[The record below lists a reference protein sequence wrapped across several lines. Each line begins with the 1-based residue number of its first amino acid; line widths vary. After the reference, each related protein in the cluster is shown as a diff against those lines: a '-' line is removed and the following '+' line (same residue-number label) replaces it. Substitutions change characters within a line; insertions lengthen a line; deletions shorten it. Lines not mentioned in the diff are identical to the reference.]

1 VTVRL
6 AVWSGPRNISTALMR
21 SWQQRPDTVVR
32 DEPFY
37 AAYLHRTGLDHPGR
51 DEVVAAGETDPDA
64 VVAALLGPP
73 PGGAA
78 VFYSKQM
85 SHHLPP
91 GMNLGWTAALRNV
104 LLIREPREVVASYV
118 RSRESCRPADL
129 GLLQQQRLAAY
140 WAGRGLDVPV
150 LDSADFLADPQA
162 YLRWLCGWLGI
173 GFTPSML
180 RWPAG
185 PRDSDGVWA
194 PHWYAA
200 VWASTGFE
208 PRRPREVVLG
218 AAAAA
223 VAEACRPAYE
233 ALRER
238 RLRL

>member
-1 VTVRL
+1 
-6 AVWSGPRNISTALMR
+6 M
-21 SWQQRPDTVVR
+21 D
-32 DEPFY
+32 
-37 AAYLHRTGLDHPGR
+37 
-51 DEVVAAGETDPDA
+51 
-64 VVAALLGPP
+64 
-73 PGGAA
+73 
-78 VFYSKQM
+78 
-85 SHHLPP
+85 
-91 GMNLGWTAALRNV
+91 LGWTAALRNV
-104 LLIREPREVVASYV
+104 LLVREPRAVVASYV
-118 RSRESCRPADL
+118 RSRESCQPADL

-150 LDSADFLADPQA
+150 LDSADFLADPEA

-173 GFTPSML
+173 GFTPAML
-180 RWPAG
+180 RWPEGSRA
-185 PRDSDGVWA
+185 SDGVWA

-208 PRRPREVVLG
+208 SRRPRAVVLG